1 MLYYVN
7 QIQISYLNTFPIFS
21 LDIYL
26 LTHRSNIIYS
36 TQSKAHKNSHIF
48 LRKYH
53 LRRKLHRLKVP
64 PSQRDAR
71 RAKCKLNFSETI
83 AFSVL
88 KTRRRPRSTFKPFY
102 STQQMKKPTFQIF
115 QLRIFLIS
123 IIQSSFNV
131 YWEKDTCVFLNIL
144 KGDQKWEYL
153 EACISEEA
161 AY

>member
-1 MLYYVN
+1 
-7 QIQISYLNTFPIFS
+7 
-21 LDIYL
+21 
-26 LTHRSNIIYS
+26 
-36 TQSKAHKNSHIF
+36 
-48 LRKYH
+48 
-53 LRRKLHRLKVP
+53 
-64 PSQRDAR
+64 
-71 RAKCKLNFSETI
+71 
-83 AFSVL
+83 
-88 KTRRRPRSTFKPFY
+88 
-102 STQQMKKPTFQIF
+102 MKKPTFQIF